1 MIGRIGFPELIIVM
15 VLLAIIGGIIY
26 AVVSL
31 VRHYSSTSKRLENIE
46 KNWMSWL
53 IKKMISTNSYYL

>member
-31 VRHYSSTSKRLENIE
+31 VRHYSSTSKRLETIE
-46 KNWMSWL
+46 KKL
-53 IKKMISTNSYYL
+53 DELVDKKDD

>member
-1 MIGRIGFPELIIVM
+1 MLGRVGLPELIIVL
-15 VLLAIIGGIIY
+15 VLLAIIAGIIY

-46 KNWMSWL
+46 KKL
-53 IKKMISTNSYYL
+53 DELVDKKDD